1 MIRGL
6 VSLVL
11 IVWLAVGVFATYQRG
26 YFKGSNQ
33 TCAKAGTVAA
43 TVLVGPLNYAGVN
56 PRIKCTLPQPS
67 S

>member
-11 IVWLAVGVFATYQRG
+11 VVWLAVGVRATYQRG
-26 YFKGSNQ
+26 DFQGSPP

-43 TVLVGPLNYAGVN
+43 TVLVGPLNYTGVN
-56 PRIKCTLPQPS
+56 PRITCTLPQPS
-67 S
+67 R